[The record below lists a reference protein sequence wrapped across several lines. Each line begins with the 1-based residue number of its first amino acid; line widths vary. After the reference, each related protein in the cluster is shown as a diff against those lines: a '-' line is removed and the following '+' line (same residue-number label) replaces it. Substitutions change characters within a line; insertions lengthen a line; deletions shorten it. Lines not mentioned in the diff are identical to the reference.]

1 MPAVR
6 RHLPTGWDYVGG
18 LEASPGLRDE
28 NFLRSKRK
36 VSRKNADRFR
46 IIALQNAASTA

>member
-28 NFLRSKRK
+28 NFFVQNVRSAAKMRT
-36 VSRKNADRFR
+36 VSV
-46 IIALQNAASTA
+46 